1 MPTCWVGGPDR
12 MGKTVII
19 TGASQGI
26 GRAAAIR
33 MAREPGVTGIVL
45 IARSASGLEETVA
58 AMDAAPGRQVR
69 CLPYDLADLDGIP
82 ALVKGIHDEF
92 GSLDILLNIAGYAE
106 PKSLLDTTADNLVTT
121 FTINVFAMLLLTR
134 EFVRYMQ
141 GQPAKILNIA
151 STAGITARPGWVAY
165 AASKA
170 AVVSLSATLADEL
183 AGTGIKVYSISPGRT
198 ATELRRKLAPEED
211 PSTIMQP
218 DAVADVIAMLVGE
231 GERTLDGQNIIVR
244 QQI

>member
-1 MPTCWVGGPDR
+1 
-12 MGKTVII
+12 MGRTAVV

-26 GRAAAIR
+26 GRATAVKLSRDPSI
-33 MAREPGVTGIVL
+33 ENVVL
-45 IARSASGLEETVA
+45 IARSEAGLADTVA
-58 AMDAAPGRQVR
+58 ACEGGTATIIPIAF
-69 CLPYDLADLDGIP
+69 DLGQLDGIP
-82 ALVKGIHDEF
+82 ELVAGIHDRH
-92 GSLDILLNIAGYAE
+92 GSIDVLLNIAGYAE

-121 FTINVFAMLLLTR
+121 FTVNVFAMLLLTR
-134 EFVRYMQ
+134 EVVRYMQ
-141 GQPAKILNIA
+141 GRPTKIVNIA

-165 AASKA
+165 ASSKA
-170 AVVSLSATLADEL
+170 AVVSLSQTLAEEL
-183 AGTGIKVYSISPGRT
+183 AGSGVKIYTISPGRT

-218 DAVADVIAMLVGE
+218 DAVADVIAMLVSE

>member
-1 MPTCWVGGPDR
+1 

-33 MAREPGVTGIVL
+33 MCHESDVSTIVL
-45 IARSASGLEETVA
+45 IARSATGLQETAA
-58 AMDAAPGRQVR
+58 AMVTRPDQTVR
-69 CLPYDLADLDGIP
+69 CIPYDLADLDGIP
-82 ALVKGIHDEF
+82 DLVQGIHDDS

-134 EFVRYMQ
+134 EFVRHVQ
-141 GQPAKILNIA
+141 GRPAKILNIA

-170 AVVSLSATLADEL
+170 AVVSLSGTLADEL

-198 ATELRRKLAPEED
+198 ATELRRILAPDED
-211 PSTIMQP
+211 PSKIMQP
-218 DAVADVIAMLVGE
+218 SAVADVIATLMRDE
-231 GERTLDGQNIIVR
+231 ERTLDGQNIIVR
-244 QQI
+244 QQA

>member
-1 MPTCWVGGPDR
+1 MGGQAGR
-12 MGKTVII
+12 TAIV

-26 GRAAAIR
+26 GRATAVRLSRDPSI
-33 MAREPGVTGIVL
+33 TDLVL
-45 IARSASGLEETVA
+45 VARSPDGLEATAAACEQETTRLDLVA
-58 AMDAAPGRQVR
+58 
-69 CLPYDLADLDGIP
+69 YDLAALDGIP
-82 ALVKGIHDEF
+82 DLVAGVVDRH
-92 GSLDILLNIAGYAE
+92 GSVDVLLNIAGYAE
-106 PKSLLDTTADNLVTT
+106 PKSLLDTTATNLVTT
-121 FTINVFAMLLLTR
+121 FTVNVFAMLILTR
-134 EFVRYMQ
+134 EVVRSMQ
-141 GQPAKILNIA
+141 GRPLKIVNIA

-170 AVVSLSATLADEL
+170 AVVSLSQTLSEEL
-183 AGTGIKVYSISPGRT
+183 AGTGVKIYTISPGRT

>member
-1 MPTCWVGGPDR
+1 
-12 MGKTVII
+12 MGRTAVI

-26 GRAAAIR
+26 GRATAIR
-33 MAREPGVTGIVL
+33 LSRDPTIARLVLVARSQDGLDATAAECDPETTQLDLVACDLGDLDAIPELVAGIVE
-45 IARSASGLEETVA
+45 R
-58 AMDAAPGRQVR
+58 
-69 CLPYDLADLDGIP
+69 
-82 ALVKGIHDEF
+82 H
-92 GSLDILLNIAGYAE
+92 GSIDVLLNIAGYAE
-106 PKSLLDTTADNLVTT
+106 PRSLLDTTARNLVTT
-121 FTINVFAMLLLTR
+121 FTVNVFAMLILTR
-134 EFVRYMQ
+134 EVVRHMQ
-141 GQPAKILNIA
+141 GQPTKIVNIA

-170 AVVSLSATLADEL
+170 AVVSLSQTLSEEL
-183 AGTGIKVYSISPGRT
+183 AGTGVKIYTISPGRT

>member
-1 MPTCWVGGPDR
+1 
-12 MGKTVII
+12 MGKTVVI

-33 MAREPGVTGIVL
+33 MAREPGVTAIVL
-45 IARSASGLEETVA
+45 IARNAGGLEETLA
-58 AMDAAPGRQVR
+58 AMDVPGGAQVR

-92 GSLDILLNIAGYAE
+92 GTLDILLNIAGYAE

-121 FTINVFAMLLLTR
+121 VTINVFAMLLLTR

-141 GQPAKILNIA
+141 GRPAKILNIA

-198 ATELRRKLAPEED
+198 ATELRRILAPDED
-211 PSTIMQP
+211 PSKIMQP
-218 DAVADVIAMLVGE
+218 SAVAEVIATLMRDD
-231 GERTLDGQNIIVR
+231 ERTLDGQNIIVR
-244 QQI
+244 QQA

>member
-1 MPTCWVGGPDR
+1 VTD
-12 MGKTVII
+12 GKICLI

-26 GRAAAIR
+26 GRATAVR
-33 MAREPGVTGIVL
+33 LSREPWVGAVVL
-45 IARSASGLEETVA
+45 VARSAAGLEDTAKACAGGNAKVQVVA
-58 AMDAAPGRQVR
+58 A
-69 CLPYDLADLDGIP
+69 DLSDLDSIP
-82 ALVKGIHDEF
+82 ELVTRIHDEH
-92 GSLDILLNIAGYAE
+92 GSIDILCNIAGYAE

-121 FTINVFAMLLLTR
+121 FTVNVFSMLILTR
-134 EFVRYMQ
+134 EVVRAMQ
-141 GQPAKILNIA
+141 GRPAKVLNIA

-170 AVVSLSATLADEL
+170 AVVSLSQTLSEEL
-183 AGTGIKVYSISPGRT
+183 AGSGIKVYSISPGRT
-198 ATELRRKLAPEED
+198 ATELRRKLAPDED

>member
-1 MPTCWVGGPDR
+1 MSRTAV
-12 MGKTVII
+12 I

-26 GRAAAIR
+26 GRATAIR
-33 MAREPGVTGIVL
+33 LSRDPSITNLVL
-45 IARSASGLEETVA
+45 VARSAEGLESTAAACDAGATKLDLVA
-58 AMDAAPGRQVR
+58 
-69 CLPYDLADLDGIP
+69 YDLAELDGIP
-82 ALVKGIHDEF
+82 DLVAAVHGRH
-92 GSLDILLNIAGYAE
+92 GSIDVLLNIAGYAE
-106 PKSLLDTTADNLVTT
+106 PKSLLDTTARNLVTT
-121 FTINVFAMLLLTR
+121 FTVNVFAMLILTR
-134 EFVRYMQ
+134 EVVRHMQ
-141 GQPAKILNIA
+141 GRPTKILNIA

-165 AASKA
+165 ASSKA
-170 AVVSLSATLADEL
+170 AVVSLSQTLSEEL
-183 AGTGIKVYSISPGRT
+183 AGTGVKIYAISPGRT

>member
-1 MPTCWVGGPDR
+1 VGR
-12 MGKTVII
+12 TALV

-26 GRAAAIR
+26 GRATAVRLSRDPSI
-33 MAREPGVTGIVL
+33 TKLVL
-45 IARSASGLEETVA
+45 VARSADGLAATAEACASDAGKLDLVA
-58 AMDAAPGRQVR
+58 
-69 CLPYDLADLDGIP
+69 YDLADLDGIP
-82 ALVKGIHDEF
+82 DLVAEIHERHGGIDV
-92 GSLDILLNIAGYAE
+92 LLNIAGYAE
-106 PKSLLDTTADNLVTT
+106 PKSLLDTTAKNLVTT
-121 FTINVFAMLLLTR
+121 FTVNVFAMLILTR
-134 EFVRYMQ
+134 EVVRNMQ
-141 GQPAKILNIA
+141 GRPTKIVNIA

-165 AASKA
+165 ASSKA
-170 AVVSLSATLADEL
+170 AVVSLSQTLSEEL
-183 AGTGIKVYSISPGRT
+183 AGTGVKIYTISPGRT

>member
-1 MPTCWVGGPDR
+1 
-12 MGKTVII
+12 MGRTAVI

-26 GRAAAIR
+26 GRATAIR
-33 MAREPGVTGIVL
+33 LSRDSSIDDLVLVARGADGL
-45 IARSASGLEETVA
+45 ASTA
-58 AMDAAPGRQVR
+58 AACDADTTELDLVE
-69 CLPYDLADLDGIP
+69 YDLADLDGIP
-82 ALVKGIHDEF
+82 GLVADIHGRH
-92 GSLDILLNIAGYAE
+92 GSIDVLLNIAGYAE
-106 PKSLLDTTADNLVTT
+106 PKSLLDTTAHNLVTT
-121 FTINVFAMLLLTR
+121 FTVNVFSMLILTR
-134 EFVRYMQ
+134 EVVRHMQ
-141 GQPAKILNIA
+141 GRPTKILNIA

-183 AGTGIKVYSISPGRT
+183 AGSGIKVYSISPGRT

>member
-1 MPTCWVGGPDR
+1 VGRTC
-12 MGKTVII
+12 II

-26 GRAAAIR
+26 GRASAVR
-33 MAREPGVTGIVL
+33 LSREPSITDLVL
-45 IARSASGLEETVA
+45 IARSADGLESTA
-58 AMDAAPGRQVR
+58 AACEGATTRLELV
-69 CLPYDLADLDGIP
+69 PYDLADLEGIP
-82 ALVKGIHDEF
+82 DLVARLHQQH
-92 GSLDILLNIAGYAE
+92 GSIDVLLNIAGYAE
-106 PKSLLDTTADNLVTT
+106 PKSLLDTTAQNLVTT
-121 FTINVFAMLLLTR
+121 FTVNVFAMLILTR
-134 EFVRYMQ
+134 EVVRYMQ
-141 GQPAKILNIA
+141 GRPTKIVNIA

-165 AASKA
+165 ASSKA
-170 AVVSLSATLADEL
+170 AVVSLSQTLSEEL
-183 AGTGIKVYSISPGRT
+183 AGTGVKIYTISPGRT

>member
-1 MPTCWVGGPDR
+1 
-12 MGKTVII
+12 MGKTVVI

-33 MAREPGVTGIVL
+33 MCREPGVTGIVL
-45 IARSASGLEETVA
+45 IARSAAGLEGTLAGMEVSPGQTVRA
-58 AMDAAPGRQVR
+58 I
-69 CLPYDLADLDGIP
+69 PYDLADLDGIP
-82 ALVKGIHDEF
+82 ALVESIHEEF

-106 PKSLLDTTADNLVTT
+106 PKSLLDTTAQNLVTT

-141 GQPAKILNIA
+141 GRPAKILNIA

-165 AASKA
+165 ASSKA

-198 ATELRRKLAPEED
+198 ATELRRILAPDED
-211 PSTIMQP
+211 PSKIMQP
-218 DAVADVIAMLVGE
+218 SAVAEVIATLMRDE
-231 GERTLDGQNIIVR
+231 ERTLDGQNIIVR
-244 QQI
+244 QQA

>member
-1 MPTCWVGGPDR
+1 VGR
-12 MGKTVII
+12 TAVV

-26 GRAAAIR
+26 GRATAIR
-33 MAREPGVTGIVL
+33 LSRDPS
-45 IARSASGLEETVA
+45 IARLVLVARSREGLDSTAAECDAETTQLDLV
-58 AMDAAPGRQVR
+58 P
-69 CLPYDLADLDGIP
+69 CDLADLDAIPGLVAGI
-82 ALVKGIHDEF
+82 IERH
-92 GSLDILLNIAGYAE
+92 GSIDVLLNIAGYAE
-106 PKSLLDTTADNLVTT
+106 PRALLDTTARNLVTT
-121 FTINVFAMLLLTR
+121 FTVNVFAMLILTR
-134 EFVRYMQ
+134 EVVRHMQ
-141 GQPAKILNIA
+141 GQPTKVVNIA

-170 AVVSLSATLADEL
+170 AVVSLSQTLSEEL
-183 AGTGIKVYSISPGRT
+183 AGTGVKIYTISPGRT

>member
-1 MPTCWVGGPDR
+1 
-12 MGKTVII
+12 MGKTVVI

-33 MAREPGVTGIVL
+33 MCREPGVSSIVL
-45 IARSASGLEETVA
+45 IARNADGLAETAA
-58 AMDAAPGRQVR
+58 AMDVPGDVTVR
-69 CLPYDLADLDGIP
+69 PIAYDLADLDGIP
-82 ALVKGIHDEF
+82 GLVKGIHDEF

-106 PKSLLDTTADNLVTT
+106 PKSLLDTTSDNLVTT

-134 EFVRYMQ
+134 ELVRAMQ
-141 GQPAKILNIA
+141 GRPAKVLNIA

-170 AVVSLSATLADEL
+170 AVVSLSMTLADEL

-198 ATELRRKLAPEED
+198 ATELRRILAPDED
-211 PSTIMQP
+211 PTKIMQP
-218 DAVADVIAMLVGE
+218 SAVAEVIATLMRDE
-231 GERTLDGQNIIVR
+231 ERTLDGQNIIVR

>member
-1 MPTCWVGGPDR
+1 
-12 MGKTVII
+12 MGKTVVI

-33 MAREPGVTGIVL
+33 MCREPGVSSIVL
-45 IARSASGLEETVA
+45 IARNADGLAETAA
-58 AMDAAPGRQVR
+58 AMEVPASVTVR
-69 CLPYDLADLDGIP
+69 PIAYDLANLDGIP
-82 ALVKGIHDEF
+82 DLVKGVHDEF

-134 EFVRYMQ
+134 ELVRAMQ
-141 GQPAKILNIA
+141 GRPAKVLNIA

-170 AVVSLSATLADEL
+170 AVVSLSMTLADEL

-198 ATELRRKLAPEED
+198 ATELRRILAPDED
-211 PSTIMQP
+211 PSKIMQP
-218 DAVADVIAMLVGE
+218 SAVAEVIATLMRDE
-231 GERTLDGQNIIVR
+231 ERTLDGQNIIVR